1 MEKIIFIFLFS
12 LLTSCTNVEF
22 VLNSNNSKNVLKD
35 NTSII
40 FKGNS
45 EPMFSQEIS
54 SYLNNA
60 KGDYILITA
69 FTEEKENRLVKQNQ
83 VAEKID
89 YKIIVDYELF
99 YKNRNCK
106 ILGKKII
113 SEFSFVPK
121 SFGYNFGTDR
131 SFEKLYKNSIK
142 KNINNFVDSVPS
154 TNKCIE

>member
-154 TNKCIE
+154 TKKCIE